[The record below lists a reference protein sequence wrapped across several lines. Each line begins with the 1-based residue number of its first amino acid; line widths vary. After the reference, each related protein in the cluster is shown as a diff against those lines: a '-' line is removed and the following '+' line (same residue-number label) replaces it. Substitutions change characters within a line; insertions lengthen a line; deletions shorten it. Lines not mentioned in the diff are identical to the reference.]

1 MGSLVAQA
9 TSGTNYMASIPLS
22 EIPNAPVGGSPVLEQ
37 ASSQGDATYRQI
49 QSDIRQGAQDLT
61 QNIQQVAEPGRAYE
75 KLGAGI
81 AQAGND
87 FGKIGGQV
95 AEGIKVNSAAT
106 FANNYSIAKAQF
118 DQSLQGTD
126 PKTWAGKQIEFN
138 QNYGQLLQGISPYG
152 QMLLAPDIARKQ
164 ALDVADIGIKAHV
177 QQNNMDMYNQIYA
190 IQNLVNA
197 GDYKGATALNE
208 LGQKSGYFDPKAYI
222 GQREYIE
229 GSKQKGSITDWINA
243 NPHDAQEKIQW
254 AIDAN
259 KQLPHYDK
267 ISVDELK
274 SFKNIS
280 VQVADKQDGQAYKDL
295 FAVVEDPKSRP
306 QTIAQL
312 TSDPRYQWLNDDK
325 KQALQDQF
333 LEKAKITDPSVV
345 QAALD
350 AKQKIHD
357 FNPTNDPRPY
367 QSEQQL
373 YQMLAGVP
381 KAQRAQLGGLIED
394 KMTSWIKGGGQLPA
408 DKVVDSQIKSEIV
421 AMGKAGLL
429 GGNSTDPVEI
439 DRRTHDIENAFN
451 SAWQDPKQKGNGSL
465 QDARRIIDTL
475 TQKNQWGAGASE
487 GMQSKPAGGIWNWL
501 KGTKPQASNDDGSAM
516 GKVTSYGYS
525 NDETPDSNTQAG
537 KSAIGKLSP
546 NSLAVSPDVEA
557 KMKDQGIKIGDSVQ
571 LHLADGS
578 TVTRIWDDR
587 TAKQYKGK
595 PLMGRFDFYSPNGLA
610 SQEGTQVVG
619 FSKT

>member
-1 MGSLVAQA
+1 MAQA
-9 TSGTNYMASIPLS
+9 TFGTNYMASIPLS
-22 EIPNAPVGGSPVLEQ
+22 EIPNAPTGGNPVLQQ
-37 ASSQGDATYRQI
+37 ASGQGDSTYRQI
-49 QSDIRQGAQDLT
+49 QSDIREGGQSMMQSLD
-61 QNIQQVAEPGRAYE
+61 QVAAPGRALE
-75 KLGAGI
+75 NLGKGI
-81 AQAGND
+81 SEAGND

-95 AEGIKVNSAAT
+95 AEGIKANSAAQ
-106 FANNYSIAKAQF
+106 FANNYTISKAQF

-126 PKTWAGKQIEFN
+126 PNTWAAKQIEFN
-138 QNYGQLLQGISPYG
+138 QNYDKQVLQGISPYG
-152 QMLLAPDIARKQ
+152 QMLLAPDIARKKEMD
-164 ALDVADIGIKAHV
+164 LADIGIKAHV
-177 QQNNMDMYNQIYA
+177 QQNDIDKNTQVYA
-190 IQNLVNA
+190 IKNLVNA
-197 GDYKGATALNE
+197 GDFPGALAQNQKGKNA
-208 LGQKSGYFDPKAYI
+208 GYFDPKTYI
-222 GQREYIE
+222 GFDEYIH
-229 GSKQKGSITDWINA
+229 GAQQSSQLTNWINA
-243 NPHDAQEKIQW
+243 NPHDAQEKIQG

-259 KQLPHYDK
+259 KQLPHFDK

-274 SFKNIS
+274 SFKNTA
-280 VQVADKQDGQAYKDL
+280 VQVSDKQDGQAYKDL
-295 FAVVEDPKSRP
+295 FAIVEDPKTRP
-306 QTIAQL
+306 QTVAQL
-312 TSDPRYQWLNDDK
+312 TTDPRYQWLGDDQ

-357 FNPTNDPRPY
+357 FNPTNDSRPY

-381 KAQRAQLGGLIED
+381 KAQRAQLGGMIED

-421 AMGKAGLL
+421 SMGKAGLL
-429 GGNSTDPVEI
+429 GGDSSNAFEV

-451 SAWQDPKQKGNGSL
+451 AAWADPKQKGNGSL

-487 GMQSKPAGGIWNWL
+487 GMQSKPAGGFWNWI
-501 KGTKPQASNDDGSAM
+501 KGTKPQTSNDDGSVM

-546 NSLAVSPDVEA
+546 DSLAVSPDVEA
-557 KMKDQGIKIGDSVQ
+557 KMAQSGIKIGDKVE
-571 LHLADGS
+571 LKLADGS

-587 TAKQYKGK
+587 TAKAYKGK
-595 PLMGRFDFYSPNGLA
+595 PLKGRFDFYSPNGIA
-610 SQEGTQVVG
+610 DQEGTQVVG
-619 FSKT
+619 FSKA